1 MPRALC
7 HLAVAP
13 LFAAA
18 LLTACQTPAAP
29 PTTGT
34 AMTDSDARVR
44 IQGEAM
50 YLEKILLPAE
60 ARLRLQ
66 LVDERLADTADAVVA
81 EQVTTV
87 GNGPYEFAIDV
98 PRARMRADG
107 QYGLHAAVLMPDG
120 GVRFQTNARV
130 PLTIEPDSTDLHLGR
145 VRLHHVQP
153 D

>member
-1 MPRALC
+1 MPRAPL
-7 HLAVAP
+7 HFATAP
-13 LFAAA
+13 LFAA

-29 PTTGT
+29 HTPGT
-34 AMTDSDARVR
+34 AMTESDARVR

-66 LVDERLADTADAVVA
+66 VVDERQAGTASAVLV

-87 GNGPYEFAIDV
+87 GNGPYAFAIDV
-98 PRARMRADG
+98 PRARVRADG
-107 QYGLHAAVLMPDG
+107 QYGLHAAVLVPDG
-120 GVRFQTNARV
+120 GVRFATAATV
-130 PLTIEPDSTDLHLGR
+130 PLTIDPDSTDLHVGR